1 MIKSASLRSA
11 PAYESYTICN
21 NWRKSV
27 AKKMRTQEYRATPL
41 DVKEVDPSAH
51 VERSEAE
58 WKELLSPQQYKVL
71 RKKGTERAFTGEY
84 HDNKAKGTY
93 HCVACGNPLFDSKTK
108 FDSGTGWPSFYA
120 PIGGLSVDTETDA
133 SLWMVRT
140 EVHCSRCGA
149 HLGHVFDD
157 GPQPTGKRYCMN
169 SISLNFE
176 AK

>member
-1 MIKSASLRSA
+1 MTLKRILGKTKDREA
-11 PAYESYTICN
+11 
-21 NWRKSV
+21 
-27 AKKMRTQEYRATPL
+27 YRASPL
-41 DVKEVDPSAH
+41 APGEAVPSER

-58 WKELLSPQQYKVL
+58 WKELLSPQQYHVI
-71 RKKGTERAFTGEY
+71 RKKGTERAFAGAY
-84 HDNKAKGTY
+84 HDNKQEGTY
-93 HCVACGNPLFDSKTK
+93 HCVACGNPLFESETK

-120 PIGGLSVDTETDA
+120 PIGEQHVERETDA

-176 AK
+176 PK

>member
-1 MIKSASLRSA
+1 M
-11 PAYESYTICN
+11 
-21 NWRKSV
+21 
-27 AKKMRTQEYRATPL
+27 AKKMKTQEYRATPL
-41 DVKEVDPSAH
+41 DVQEVDSSAK

-58 WKELLSPQQYKVL
+58 WKELLSSQQYEVL

-93 HCVACGNPLFDSKTK
+93 YCVACGNPLFDSKTK

-120 PIGGLSVDTETDA
+120 PIGDLSVDTETDA

-140 EVHCSRCGA
+140 EVHCRRCGA

-176 AK
+176 PN